1 MGPIGLTGPQGPIGP
16 MGLTGPQGP
25 TGATGATGP
34 AGPAGATG
42 PAGHKGRKAHLPPK
56 FGIYEGTTAPT
67 LAAPQGTLYYRP
79 GGTTTTGTS
88 QLYEYTGAGV
98 STTTTLI
105 ANGDNPSGNWT
116 SASPVFSVIPN
127 SAPASPTGTPFSV
140 VNANGAAI
148 RAFYVANS
156 FGIFQYV
163 GTLVSGNQ

>member
-16 MGLTGPQGP
+16 MGLTGP
-25 TGATGATGP
+25 

-42 PAGHKGRKAHLPPK
+42 PAGPQGPQGAPAAQ

-79 GGTTTTGTS
+79 GGTITTGTS

-140 VNANGAAI
+140 VNANGAAT

>member
-1 MGPIGLTGPQGPIGP
+1 
-16 MGLTGPQGP
+16 MGL
-25 TGATGATGP
+25 TGP
-34 AGPAGATG
+34 AGPAGPQG
-42 PAGHKGRKAHLPPK
+42 PQGPQGAPAAQ